1 MKEPPVQIPAI
12 PFRYTFFQK
21 VNDITRTLRGIWLIL
36 LFNLLAIFAFLM
48 VPQGT
53 DVLLSITEDAAAGFQ
68 VMPLIWLMVAL
79 FFWSIASEFCTRFI
93 IYLTDNSGRSLAPQR
108 VIFRKKIQEVL
119 SRIFLFLPVSILFFA
134 FIRAWLFNWKDF
146 NTGTIMLA
154 FMTILFILAVMA
166 FVLYLLY
173 MKGGIKKFA
182 KRYPSFGWLQIS
194 ETERQWVNKLY
205 GILND
210 VRVDIPV
217 KETPTVT
224 KDLPREISLPNGM
237 KLPDAFIPYEQNPL
251 REENLDIWMF
261 RIPLSFYS
269 CLRKQLLYLSLFA
282 VGFILLFAFLPA
294 GAYMFFG
301 AASLICLAFGCWQVV
316 FIIIHFLDKVQR
328 KVPVRLI
335 LLALFIVS
343 SFYNRDHPVRVLST
357 SATQRPQ
364 LQTHFDG
371 WLQALAADTVVDQ
384 PGEKLYRRGVNE
396 DTIPVV
402 FVAAEGGALRTGAFT
417 SMILSKLSDQYPSF
431 PAYIYCYSGVSG
443 GTLGSNFFN
452 ATYITKQN
460 GDKGTYAAATKKFFG
475 SDFLAAATG
484 KLVFGEIINYF
495 IPWHIPVFDRAIAL
509 EKAWESGEY
518 LAQANVLSS
527 SFSITSQRRMPAVFI
542 NTTEAESG
550 LQCIWSNVSL
560 DSVTLGRQRDLAR
573 RSGID
578 LRYST
583 AINLSTRFPLVS
595 PGATIFYSDGEVR
608 ERKHF
613 VDGGYFENTGA
624 ETLLE
629 VMKLLKLENK
639 KVKPYVLQFNFA
651 DDDSTITP
659 TSIKKFSEV
668 MEIFGAIYNTR
679 SGRSNL
685 SQAYLER
692 YVRSLNGEFISLNL
706 SLNTKQFPMSWILS
720 NTAMNRLNDAIDD
733 MVKPVITDTSDVVDK
748 RKLHRLFVYD

>member
-1 MKEPPVQIPAI
+1 MKEPPGPIPAI

-21 VNDITRTLRGIWLIL
+21 VNDVTRTLRGIWLIL
-36 LFNLLAIFAFLM
+36 LFNLLAIFAFLIA
-48 VPQGT
+48 PQGA
-53 DVLLSITEDAAAGFQ
+53 DVLLSITEDAAASFQ

-108 VIFRKKIQEVL
+108 VIFRKKIQGVL
-119 SRIFLFLPVSILFFA
+119 SRIFLFLPVTILFCA

-154 FMTILFILAVMA
+154 FMTILFILLVMA
-166 FVLYLLY
+166 LVLYLLY
-173 MKGGIKKFA
+173 MRDGIKNFTK
-182 KRYPSFGWLQIS
+182 KYPAFGWLHIS
-194 ETERQWVNKLY
+194 ESERQWVNKLY

-217 KETPTVT
+217 KEEASAL

-237 KLPDAFIPYEQNPL
+237 KLPEAFIPYAQNPI

-261 RIPLSFYS
+261 RIPLSFYP
-269 CLRKQLLYLSLFA
+269 CLRKQLFYLSLSA
-282 VGFILLFAFLPA
+282 VFFILLFAFLPA
-294 GAYMFFG
+294 EAYMFFG

-316 FIIIHFLDKVQR
+316 FIIIHFCDKAQR
-328 KVPVRLI
+328 KIPVRLI
-335 LLALFIVS
+335 LLLLFVVS
-343 SFYNRDHPVRVLST
+343 SFYNRDHPVRVLSSST
-357 SATQRPQ
+357 VQRPP
-364 LQTHFDG
+364 LQTHFDE
-371 WLQALAADTVVDQ
+371 WLKALAADSINESKIQ
-384 PGEKLYRRGVNE
+384 PPYRKGSFR

-417 SMILSKLSDQYPSF
+417 SMILSKLSDQYPLF
-431 PAYIYCYSGVSG
+431 PDYIYCYSGVSG

-452 ATYITKQN
+452 TTYISKQN
-460 GDKGTYAAATKKFFG
+460 GDTASYAVATKKFFG
-475 SDFLAAATG
+475 TDFLAAATG

-509 EKAWESGEY
+509 EKAWESGEHQ
-518 LAQANVLSS
+518 AQGNILSG
-527 SFSITSQRRMPAVFI
+527 SFSITNQQRMPAVFI

-560 DSVTLGRQRDLAR
+560 DSLTLGRQRDLAR

-595 PGATIFYSDGEVR
+595 PGATIFYADGEVK

-668 MEIFGAIYNTR
+668 MEIIGAIYNTR
-679 SGRSNL
+679 SGRSNI
-685 SQAYLER
+685 SQAYLEQ

-720 NTAMNRLNDAIDD
+720 NTAMDRLNDAIDD